1 MIDFKN
7 SIQTS
12 RIPIDSQNAARD
24 LVTNLAGYDNSVRA
38 SEIPDKA
45 RRLIAANPSVCVAA
59 AFIVGGILGWLTSR
73 R

>member
-12 RIPIDSQNAARD
+12 RIPLDSQNTFGER
-24 LVTNLAGYDNSVRA
+24 VTNLPAYDDSVRA

-45 RRLIAANPSVCVAA
+45 RRLIAANPSVCVVA

>member
-7 SIQTS
+7 SIQKS
-12 RIPIDSQNAARD
+12 RIPLDSRKAIGD
-24 LVTNLAGYDNSVRA
+24 LGTNLPTEFGSVGA
-38 SEIPDKA
+38 SDIPDRA
-45 RRLIAANPSVCVAA
+45 RRVIAANPSVCVAA